1 MLDRRYQVFVTTSC
15 ADMHDYCAVVVQ
27 TLMGM
32 GFFAWGLES
41 RTPLSSAYARRQIE
55 DCDYVLLILGQ
66 SYGEQS
72 VSGISFMHLEY
83 IYAVTKQKPIIAFIF
98 EQRQMPSSFEMQ
110 QDVTHDM
117 RQHLADQKKYLNFK
131 QQLHQEL
138 DQVFHY
144 KNLKDLEQSIR
155 ANMPQMT
162 QRYPSLGWVRP
173 QNLQILQDEID
184 QLKIQLAEAR
194 LNIDRQHQ
202 DPFFHVPAVSIHDI
216 FSFDYRMQ
224 AYQEREFKELICEKQ
239 MTWAALLH
247 LLSLE
252 FHHALPEAD
261 FSKVLNAYLSQ
272 HALEDAQK
280 YLARAHTVAQ
290 VQINVRALQS
300 IKQQMRR
307 NEWLLPVGRDDR
319 QRMLWRITQKGLKLL
334 DELHL
339 FGRYVSQMEE

>member
-1 MLDRRYQVFVTTSC
+1 MLDRRYQVFVTTSS
-15 ADMHDYCAVVVQ
+15 AEMHDYCAVVVQ

-32 GFFAWGLES
+32 GFFAWGLAS

-66 SYGEQS
+66 GYGEQS

-98 EQRQMPSSFEMQ
+98 EQRQITSSLEMQ
-110 QDVTHDM
+110 QDSNQDT
-117 RQHLADQKKYLNFK
+117 QQYQADQKKYLNFK
-131 QQLHQEL
+131 QQLQHEL
-138 DQVFHY
+138 DQVFSY

-155 ANMPQMT
+155 SNMPQIT

-194 LNIDRQHQ
+194 LSLDRHHQ
-202 DPFFHVPAVSIHDI
+202 DPFFHVPVVSIHDI
-216 FSFDYRMQ
+216 FSFDYRMR
-224 AYQEREFKELICEKQ
+224 AYQEREFKELVCEKQ

-252 FHHALPEAD
+252 FHHALPEAA
-261 FSKVLNAYLSQ
+261 FSKVLNTYLSQ
-272 HALEDAQK
+272 HALKDAQK
-280 YLARAHTVAQ
+280 QLPRAHTAAQ

-300 IKQQMRR
+300 IKLQMRR

-319 QRMLWRITQKGLKLL
+319 QRMLWKITQKGLKLL

-339 FGRYVSQMEE
+339 FGRYVAQMED